1 MNEKIFKQVRELK
14 EAMDSDP
21 RVVRLNELD
30 KKVNEDAEVKRLFA
44 VLKEKEDAFVHCI
57 NEKKAETNHEL
68 HEAKLALDSL
78 PLAKEYNVSY
88 IEVRDL
94 YMMIDDILF
103 GPYRKKTPHI
113 KE

>member
-1 MNEKIFKQVRELK
+1 MNEKIYKQVRELK
-14 EAMDSDP
+14 EAIDSDQ

-30 KKVNEDAEVKRLFA
+30 KEVNEDAEVKRLFA
-44 VLKEKEDAFVHCI
+44 VLKEKEDAFVHCVSG
-57 NEKKAETNHEL
+57 EKAEANHEL
-68 HEAKLALDSL
+68 HEVKLALDSL
-78 PLAKEYNVSY
+78 PLAKEYNTSY

-94 YMMIDDILF
+94 CMMIDDILF